1 MTSISSTSSYSNV
14 SPLDRLKQELSNEVA
29 AGSVKSQDADTLT
42 SALDDIDASLKSSS
56 PARPSGS
63 SPANLQSKISNLI
76 DKQVSAGTLTSDQ
89 ATELKQ
95 VFQNA
100 APKEVSH
107 GAGRPGGGA
116 GGPPPASQKASDD
129 DSSTTSSSASSSS
142 SAADLLANFLK
153 QLQSSTSDASSYTA
167 NGKTASSSG
176 VSLLFSIEA

>member
-1 MTSISSTSSYSNV
+1 MTSISSTSSYPKM
-14 SPLDRLKQELSNEVA
+14 SPLDRLKQELSNEVT
-29 AGSVKSQDADTLT
+29 AGSVKSQDADTLA

-56 PARPSGS
+56 SARSSGS
-63 SPANLQSKISNLI
+63 SPTNLQSKIGDLI

-100 APKEVSH
+100 APK
-107 GAGRPGGGA
+107 GGPRGPGGPGGGA
-116 GGPPPASQKASDD
+116 GARPPQNSSDH

-153 QLQSSTSDASSYTA
+153 QLQSSMADTSSYTA
-167 NGKTASSSG
+167 NGKTASTNG
-176 VSLLFSIEA
+176 VSLLFSIQA

>member
-1 MTSISSTSSYSNV
+1 M
-14 SPLDRLKQELSNEVA
+14 SPLDRLKQELSNEVT
-29 AGSVKSQDADTLT
+29 AGSVKSQDADTLA

-56 PARPSGS
+56 AARPSAS
-63 SPANLQSKISNLI
+63 SPTNLHSKISDLI
-76 DKQVSAGTLTSDQ
+76 DKQVSVGTLTSDQ

-100 APKEVSH
+100 GPKDGPH
-107 GAGRPGGGA
+107 GAGRPGGAA
-116 GGPPPASQKASDD
+116 GGPRSASQNSSDG

-153 QLQSSTSDASSYTA
+153 QLQSSTSDSSSYTA
-167 NGKTASSSG
+167 NGKTAASSG